1 MISLT
6 SQDMMKI
13 VTEFGTFRYNCLP
26 MVMCAPGDIFQAKF
40 DELISYIKGLKIY
53 ISMIY

>member
-26 MVMCAPGDIFQAKF
+26 MVMCAPGDIFQAKV
-40 DELISYIKGLKIY
+40 DDLIGDIEGVKT
-53 ISMIY
+53 